1 MDKKKLLKMLGA
13 GLAII
18 FAAYSLWPIITNQE
32 DQGQSSLSQEY
43 HPGDGKSAS
52 NTDESEISDSSNRLN
67 TKSHKG
73 ASQKESKSISGSDG
87 DSNSDSDSDTND
99 NHLVY
104 ITGAVERPGL
114 YAMHKEVSVNEAI
127 KAAGGL
133 LAYADTAGIDMAG
146 LVDAGSHIH
155 IPFNYKGNPEALL
168 RKAGININTAS
179 EKELDSLPGVGPA
192 TAKRI
197 IEYRQE
203 KGQFASIED
212 IKKVKGIG
220 DGTFKKFKDKITV

>member
-43 HPGDGKSAS
+43 HPGDGKRSL
-52 NTDESEISDSSNRLN
+52 NTDASESSDSSNRLG

-73 ASQKESKSISGSDG
+73 ASQKEGKSINGSDG
-87 DSNSDSDSDTND
+87 DSDSDAND

-114 YAMHKEVSVNEAI
+114 YAMHKEVSVNDAI